1 MNNLETNLIPIVKG
15 FFHKQSG
22 TISYVVIDSTTNLC
36 AILDTVLDFDYSTGS
51 IFFEHADTVI
61 DFVNENK
68 LDVEWLIETHVH
80 ADHLSAAP
88 YIQKKLGGKLCIS
101 KEIIKVQKLFG
112 KIYNAGTEFELMVAS
127 LINYFLIMMNTNWEI
142 LHLEQLQHLVT
153 LLLVWHI

>member
-1 MNNLETNLIPIVKG
+1 MNNLDTNLIPIVKG

-51 IFFEHADTVI
+51 IFFEHAETVI

-68 LDVEWLIETHVH
+68 LNVEWLIETHVH

-101 KEIIKVQKLFG
+101 KEIINA
-112 KIYNAGTEFELMVAS
+112 KIIHCYRNPLD
-127 LINYFLIMMNTNWEI
+127 NI
-142 LHLEQLQHLVT
+142 LS
-153 LLLVWHI
+153 IYR

>member
-1 MNNLETNLIPIVKG
+1 MNNVETNLIPIVKG

-68 LDVEWLIETHVH
+68 LNVEWLIETHVH

-101 KEIIKVQKLFG
+101 KEIIKVQITLMKDKVLHCWIL
-112 KIYNAGTEFELMVAS
+112 KIQTKKILGELD
-127 LINYFLIMMNTNWEI
+127 NG
-142 LHLEQLQHLVT
+142 
-153 LLLVWHI
+153 

>member
-1 MNNLETNLIPIVKG
+1 MNKLETNLIPIVKG

-36 AILDTVLDFDYSTGS
+36 AILDTVLDFNYSTGS

-88 YIQKKLGGKLCIS
+88 YKEQQKDDQH
-101 KEIIKVQKLFG
+101 VR
-112 KIYNAGTEFELMVAS
+112 EFLLTTQHQV
-127 LINYFLIMMNTNWEI
+127 YF
-142 LHLEQLQHLVT
+142 HLQNQ
-153 LLLVWHI
+153 

>member
-68 LDVEWLIETHVH
+68 LNVEWLIETHVH

-88 YIQKKLGGKLCIS
+88 YIKKSLAENYVSQKKL
-101 KEIIKVQKLFG
+101 
-112 KIYNAGTEFELMVAS
+112 
-127 LINYFLIMMNTNWEI
+127 
-142 LHLEQLQHLVT
+142 
-153 LLLVWHI
+153 